1 MNITFLQVDCFIKV
15 YCPNNHMCVP
25 NKALSKPLVAW
36 TTPSKTSCIPS
47 HVGHVIKH

>member
-25 NKALSKPLVAW
+25 YKAHSKPLVAL
-36 TTPSKTSCIPS
+36 TTPSKTSYIPS
-47 HVGHVIKH
+47 NIGQVMKH